1 MPKPFRE
8 NEESR
13 ASRRKQR
20 GHVEPASWLN
30 ADAELIRQAIVAV
43 TLEGGAIRFGYTRQ
57 GGAFAIGFLGDG
69 EPYTDY
75 VRPTDDIDNYLK
87 ETILAWTDDTPPKKS
102 A

>member
-8 NEESR
+8 QEESR

-20 GHVEPASWLN
+20 GHIEPASWLS
-30 ADAELIRQAIVAV
+30 ADAELLRQTIVAV
-43 TLEGGAIRFGYTRQ
+43 TAEGGAVRFGYTKQ

-75 VRPTDDIDNYLK
+75 VRPTDDIDQYLK
-87 ETILAWTDDTPPKKS
+87 DTILAWSDDDQPKK
-102 A
+102 

>member
-8 NEESR
+8 QDENR

-20 GHVEPASWLN
+20 GHVEPASWLS
-30 ADAELIRQAIVAV
+30 ADAELLRQAVVAV
-43 TLEGGAIRFGYTRQ
+43 TEQGGAIRFGYTKA

-75 VRPTDDIDNYLK
+75 VRPTDDIDEYLRG
-87 ETILAWTDDTPPKKS
+87 TILAWAEDDQPKK
-102 A
+102 